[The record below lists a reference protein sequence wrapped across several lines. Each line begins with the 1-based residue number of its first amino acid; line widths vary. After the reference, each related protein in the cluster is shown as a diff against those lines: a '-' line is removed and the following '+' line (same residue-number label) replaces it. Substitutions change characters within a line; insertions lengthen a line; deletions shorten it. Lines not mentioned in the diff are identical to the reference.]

1 MRTALS
7 LCLLAWGASGSKP
20 SEGAAHQGPTP
31 PNAHDYPYE
40 RNTMIELMAQ
50 SDYQGAS
57 AFLAQHLDQCKASK
71 DCVYD
76 AEVLFANWSLT
87 FENVGDWQGAR
98 KTLRSCLEALPGDAS

>member
-1 MRTALS
+1 
-7 LCLLAWGASGSKP
+7 
-20 SEGAAHQGPTP
+20 
-31 PNAHDYPYE
+31 
-40 RNTMIELMAQ
+40 MIELMAQ